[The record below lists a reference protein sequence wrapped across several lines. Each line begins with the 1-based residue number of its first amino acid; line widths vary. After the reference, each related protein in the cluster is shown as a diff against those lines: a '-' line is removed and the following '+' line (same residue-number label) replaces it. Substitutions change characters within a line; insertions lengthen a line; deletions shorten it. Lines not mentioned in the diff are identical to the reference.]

1 MSHIFINFL
10 KQNLIA
16 LIATC
21 FISLTFIS
29 CNSNSLKKKIGFD
42 CDSSSAFNNLIEIK
56 DAKLTFETQIP
67 SNWKRELFVDNY
79 ESRLY
84 AADTTKELNNAYIF
98 DLGHYSG
105 ELKIDKNFK
114 TKISNEINSL
124 NNSKITEEKTFIHK
138 EKEVFYISYSSENAN
153 ITLNNI
159 QLYLK
164 NKNNSFY
171 KLKIDVYGKEN
182 IEQRFCNAIEL
193 FEHTILYQ

>member
-16 LIATC
+16 LLSAC
-21 FISLTFIS
+21 LISLTLLS
-29 CNSNSLKKKIGFD
+29 CNTNSLKRNIGFD
-42 CDSSSAFNNLIEIK
+42 CDATSDFSNLIEIK
-56 DAKLTFETQIP
+56 DAKLTFETKIP

-84 AADTTKELNNAYIF
+84 AADTTKELNHAYIF

-105 ELKIDKNFK
+105 ELIIDKNFK

-124 NNSKITEEKTFIHK
+124 NKSKITEAKIFTYK
-138 EKEVFYISYSSENAN
+138 EKEVFYISYNSENGN
-153 ITLNNI
+153 IASNNI

-164 NKNNSFY
+164 NKNNSYY
-171 KLKIDVYGKEN
+171 KLKIDVYGKTN
-182 IEQRFCNAIEL
+182 IEQRFCKAIEL
-193 FEHTILYQ
+193 FEHTLLYQ